1 MMIIRI
7 LKWFNSGQSRR
18 WLFLSTVSR
27 LNWNLE
33 CCFLW
38 RGKNWR
44 TQRKTLGAGMR
55 TNNKL
60 SPYGARSGNWTSV
73 RASQQ
78 IMHLVE
84 VKMNY
89 TKYMLYFYQVFL
101 ECEIVS
107 KAKYCCGMGKRQR
120 LDCYSC
126 FLFIAP
132 QKYFLFIS
140 GYTYFGMFFFLN
152 RASKHQLSVAS
163 FLVSLFINF

>member
-1 MMIIRI
+1 
-7 LKWFNSGQSRR
+7 
-18 WLFLSTVSR
+18 
-27 LNWNLE
+27 
-33 CCFLW
+33 
-38 RGKNWR
+38 
-44 TQRKTLGAGMR
+44 
-55 TNNKL
+55 
-60 SPYGARSGNWTSV
+60 
-73 RASQQ
+73 
-78 IMHLVE
+78 MHLVG

-107 KAKYCCGMGKRQR
+107 KAKYCCGMRKRQR
-120 LDCYSC
+120 LDFCSC

-163 FLVSLFINF
+163 FLVSLSINF

>member
-18 WLFLSTVSR
+18 WLFLSTVSQ

-60 SPYGARSGNWTSV
+60 SPYVMPGLGIEQASGLLNKSCTWQRWRWIIQNTCYTSI
-73 RASQQ
+73 R
-78 IMHLVE
+78 
-84 VKMNY
+84 
-89 TKYMLYFYQVFL
+89 FFL

-107 KAKYCCGMGKRQR
+107 KAKYCCDMRKRQR
-120 LDCYSC
+120 LDFCSC

-140 GYTYFGMFFFLN
+140 GYTYFGMFFFWIELQN
-152 RASKHQLSVAS
+152 TSYQ
-163 FLVSLFINF
+163 

>member
-1 MMIIRI
+1 
-7 LKWFNSGQSRR
+7 
-18 WLFLSTVSR
+18 
-27 LNWNLE
+27 
-33 CCFLW
+33 
-38 RGKNWR
+38 
-44 TQRKTLGAGMR
+44 
-55 TNNKL
+55 
-60 SPYGARSGNWTSV
+60 
-73 RASQQ
+73 
-78 IMHLVE
+78 MHLVG

-107 KAKYCCGMGKRQR
+107 KAKYCSWMGKRQR
-120 LDCYSC
+120 VDFYSC

-152 RASKHQLSVAS
+152 RASKHQLSVTS

>member
-18 WLFLSTVSR
+18 WLFLSTVSQ

-55 TNNKL
+55 TNNKH

-73 RASQQ
+73 RVSQQ

-84 VKMNY
+84 FKMNY
-89 TKYMLYFYQVFL
+89 AKYMLYFYQVFL

-107 KAKYCCGMGKRQR
+107 KAKHCSWMGERQR
-120 LDCYSC
+120 VDFYSC

-140 GYTYFGMFFFLN
+140 GYSYFGMFFFLN